1 MSTTERRLAARA
13 NQRAAAF
20 IRFQMLGDHEAM
32 HIVLLEAGAEDDTAR
47 LGFVTALASIAAS
60 MATSAYGRDQ
70 VLDRLR
76 RIAET
81 SAALSGADDIDD
93 YFDA

>member
-1 MSTTERRLAARA
+1 
-13 NQRAAAF
+13 
-20 IRFQMLGDHEAM
+20 ML
-32 HIVLLEAGAEDDTAR
+32 IEAGAEDDTAR
-47 LGFVTALASIAAS
+47 HGFVTALASIGAS